1 VAGAGS
7 AGLGVAAAL
16 RQGMVMQGLTEEEA
30 QARFF
35 VCDQFGLLA
44 KSRAG
49 ALTPEQLPFA
59 RDDLPDGLSLE
70 DTVKE
75 VKPSILLGLS
85 GVGGVFTEAVVSE
98 VAKHHDR
105 PIVFPLSNPTSA
117 AECTAEQAYDWTG
130 GTAVFAS
137 GSPFDTFMRDGD
149 EITTSQCNNMFIFP
163 GIGLGAVL
171 CGATVI
177 TDGMLFAAANALAD
191 SLTPRMH
198 KKGMVFPP
206 IDTIREVSA
215 SVAAAVIREAV
226 ETGKSTQEVDMD
238 DTLEFVRSRMYDPQY
253 VQMAA
258 SRNEFLAKSPKYGSG
273 MLEVEPPPPANGKP
287 PPSWMMSSLHMP

>member
-1 VAGAGS
+1 
-7 AGLGVAAAL
+7 
-16 RQGMVMQGLTEEEA
+16 MVQQGLTKEEA
-30 QARFF
+30 QANFF

-44 KSRAG
+44 KSRASS
-49 ALTPEQLPFA
+49 LTAEQLPFA

-75 VKPSILLGLS
+75 VKPTVLLGLS
-85 GVGGVFTEAVVSE
+85 GVGGLFTEAIIAE
-98 VAKHHDR
+98 VAQHNDR

-117 AECTAEQAYDWTG
+117 AECTAEQAYDWSG

-137 GSPFDTFMRDGD
+137 GSPFDSFMRDGQ
-149 EITTSQCNNMFIFP
+149 EIKSSQCNNMFIFP
-163 GIGLGAVL
+163 GVGLGAVL

-191 SLTPRMH
+191 SLTPRMQQR
-198 KKGMVFPP
+198 GMVFPD
-206 IDTIREVSA
+206 INDIREVSA

-226 ETGKSTQEVDMD
+226 ETGKSTLEVDMG
-238 DTLEFVRSRMYDPQY
+238 DTVEFVRSRMYDPQY

-258 SRNEFLAKSPKYGSG
+258 TRNENLAKSPKYGSG
-273 MLEVEPPPPANGKP
+273 MLEVEPPPSALGKP
-287 PPSWMMSSLHMP
+287 PPSWLMSSLHFP